1 MLIGYDEDEDFEEA
15 LQHTGMP
22 IDKKALAA

>member
-15 LQHTGMP
+15 LSHPNRQ
-22 IDKKALAA
+22 ALAA